1 MLLRFGANFHHA
13 DVAFAH
19 QLQALDDVA
28 DLRLNHQHDGIVAQ
42 AGVGPEKD
50 EEIREA
56 ANDHAKI
63 RAHAVAPRVV
73 NFQAVAAKQLPA
85 DELVSDVQ
93 CRFRIFLNPAYLKP

>member
-1 MLLRFGANFHHA
+1 MLLRFGANFHRSN
-13 DVAFAH
+13 VTLTH
-19 QLQALDDVA
+19 QFQAVDDVA
-28 DLRLNHQHDGIVAQ
+28 DLRLDHHDHGIVAQ

-85 DELVSDVQ
+85 DELVSDVK
-93 CRFRIFLNPAYLKP
+93 AGSVYS